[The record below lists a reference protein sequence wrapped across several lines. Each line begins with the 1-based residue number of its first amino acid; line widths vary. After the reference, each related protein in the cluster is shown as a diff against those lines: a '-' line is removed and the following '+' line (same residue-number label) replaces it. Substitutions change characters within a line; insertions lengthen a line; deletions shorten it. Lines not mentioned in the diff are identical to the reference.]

1 MSTRPKQEK
10 GKPDASFTWLVF
22 IFIFIF
28 GFLQLARLQFTPSRL
43 ERPPLPML
51 DSKKAE
57 ASMAYDDERTSP
69 HGSVFEEKEVFKKTD
84 TGVNFRKVGWFNAG
98 VIFIKILFATG
109 VLSLPSALYSLGAVG
124 GSISIV
130 AWGCFNTYCFVILG
144 NFRTKHPH
152 CHSIADMAEVVGG
165 TIAKEA
171 TGLLF
176 IIAYVLVT
184 GSGIIGVST
193 ALNALSH
200 HAACTVW
207 WSFLAT
213 VVIIATASIRKLEH
227 VGWLTY
233 AGFISIYAA
242 VLIVVI
248 GVTTRDRPAAA
259 PQEGPY
265 DLGFVAIN
273 NPGFA
278 AGMVA
283 SCTIFVSSAGTSAF
297 LPVISEMHNP
307 KDYKKPL
314 YFCMAL
320 VTASYL
326 AFSLV
331 VYRWCG
337 KWVASPSLGSAG
349 QTIKMVSYGVALV
362 GLIVSATLYLH
373 VAAKY
378 VFVRILGNSR
388 HLQANTVVHWG
399 TWIASTVILGA
410 LAFILAEAIPIFN
423 YLIALVGSVCFAP
436 LAMSLPGWLWLYDH
450 WHYKNGTMKEK
461 AVFVLHCGLVLL
473 GLFFLVGAT
482 YGVVI
487 QIVDAYSSGTIGS
500 AFSCADNSNSS

>member
-1 MSTRPKQEK
+1 MSVDEK
-10 GKPDASFTWLVF
+10 ASVRDTEL
-22 IFIFIF
+22 
-28 GFLQLARLQFTPSRL
+28 GSPR
-43 ERPPLPML
+43 
-51 DSKKAE
+51 DS
-57 ASMAYDDERTSP
+57 T
-69 HGSVFEEKEVFKKTD
+69 EEHEVFKKTED
-84 TGVNFRKVGWFNAG
+84 GVSFRNVGWFKACI
-98 VIFIKILFATG
+98 IFVKVLFATG
-109 VLSLPSALYSLGAVG
+109 VLSLPSSLYSLGAVG
-124 GSISIV
+124 GSLSIV
-130 AWGCFNTYCFVILG
+130 AWGAFNTYSFVILG
-144 NFRTKHPH
+144 NFRKKYPH
-152 CHSIADMAEVVGG
+152 CHSIADMAEVAGG
-165 TIAKEA
+165 FFAKEL

-176 IIAYVLVT
+176 LIGYVLVT

-207 WSFLAT
+207 WSFIAA
-213 VVIIATASIRKLEH
+213 VAIIATASVRKLQH

-283 SCTIFVSSAGTSAF
+283 SSTIFVSSAGTSAF
-297 LPVISEMHNP
+297 IPVMSEMRNP
-307 KDYKKPL
+307 KDYKKSL
-314 YFCMAL
+314 YLCMAL

-337 KWVASPSLGSAG
+337 QWVASPSLGSAG
-349 QTIKMVSYGVALV
+349 QTIKMVSYGVALL
-362 GLIVSATLYLH
+362 GLVVSATIYLH
-373 VAAKY
+373 IAAKY
-378 VFVRILGNSR
+378 VFVRVLGNTR
-388 HLQANTVVHWG
+388 HLQANTVVHWA
-399 TWIASTVILGA
+399 TWMSCTILLGA
-410 LAFILAEAIPIFN
+410 ISFILAEAIPIFN

-436 LAMSLPGWLWLYDH
+436 LAMCLPGFLWLHSNGHYRKGTLVQKVIYLLH
-450 WHYKNGTMKEK
+450 WGM
-461 AVFVLHCGLVLL
+461 VLL
-473 GLFFLVGAT
+473 GVFFLVGAT

-487 QIVDAYSSGTIGS
+487 QIIDAYATGAIGS

>member
-337 KWVASPSLGSAG
+337 KWVASPSLG
-349 QTIKMVSYGVALV
+349 
-362 GLIVSATLYLH
+362 
-373 VAAKY
+373 
-378 VFVRILGNSR
+378 VRISFLPEP
-388 HLQANTVVHWG
+388 
-399 TWIASTVILGA
+399 VICA
-410 LAFILAEAIPIFN
+410 VNPE
-423 YLIALVGSVCFAP
+423 LI
-436 LAMSLPGWLWLYDH
+436 
-450 WHYKNGTMKEK
+450 
-461 AVFVLHCGLVLL
+461 
-473 GLFFLVGAT
+473 T
-482 YGVVI
+482 YI
-487 QIVDAYSSGTIGS
+487 I
-500 AFSCADNSNSS
+500 

>member
-1 MSTRPKQEK
+1 MLNKQ
-10 GKPDASFTWLVF
+10 
-22 IFIFIF
+22 
-28 GFLQLARLQFTPSRL
+28 Q
-43 ERPPLPML
+43 
-51 DSKKAE
+51 AE
-57 ASMAYDDERTSP
+57 AHGAYDSEQASPSAVEFDEE
-69 HGSVFEEKEVFKKTD
+69 GEVFKKTAS
-84 TGVNFRKVGWFNAG
+84 GVNFRQVGWFNAA
-98 VIFIKILFATG
+98 VIFTKILFATG

-144 NFRTKHPH
+144 NFRMRHPH
-152 CHSIADMAEVVGG
+152 CHSIADMAHVAGGIVGR
-165 TIAKEA
+165 EA

-184 GSGIIGVST
+184 GSGIVGVST

-200 HAACTVW
+200 HGACTVW
-207 WSFLAT
+207 WSFLAA

-227 VGWLTY
+227 VGWLSY
-233 AGFISIYAA
+233 AGFLSIYAA

-265 DLGFVAIN
+265 ELGFVAIN

-297 LPVISEMHNP
+297 LPVISEMRNP

-314 YFCMAL
+314 YVCMSL

-331 VYRWCG
+331 VYCWCG

-349 QTIKMVSYGVALV
+349 QTIKMVSYGVALI
-362 GLIVSATLYLH
+362 GLVVSGTLYLH
-373 VAAKY
+373 IGAKY

-399 TWIASTVILGA
+399 TWFASTIVLGA

-450 WHYKNGTMKEK
+450 GHYRKGTLIQRV
-461 AVFVLHCGLVLL
+461 AYLLHCGLVAL

-482 YGVVI
+482 YGVVV
-487 QIVDAYSSGTIGS
+487 QIVDAYNSGAIGS
-500 AFSCADNSNSS
+500 AFGCRDNSNSS